1 MARVKAILRRERNTE
16 AQDAT
21 LVFRRLRIDASARLV
36 WRDDQLVDLTP
47 IEFELLYALA
57 QHHGRAMARE
67 QLIEHVWG
75 HDYYGDERVVDVHIG
90 RLRKK
95 VEDDPANPTLIVTA
109 RGAGYRF
116 EDKPI

>member
-1 MARVKAILRRERNTE
+1 MVSKRRRWCSTACASISE
-16 AQDAT
+16 AHQAWKDGE
-21 LVFRRLRIDASARLV
+21 
-36 WRDDQLVDLTP
+36 QVDLTP
-47 IEFELLYALA
+47 IEFALLNALA
-57 QHHGRAMARE
+57 RHAGRVLSRE

-95 VEDDPANPTLIVTA
+95 IEDDPDDPTVLVTV

-116 EDKPI
+116 EDAPA